1 MSFERVD
8 LLKMKKE
15 SIIKSVE
22 RAVSA
27 NLKKELSDESFVTLL
42 KILDDKY
49 TEISEE
55 LNRYT
60 E

>member
-1 MSFERVD
+1 MTLERVE

-55 LNRYT
+55 LDRYG